1 MSYALFANDVKV
13 SRAFPTKSD
22 VWQHAADS
30 GLVMEVGSRE
40 EDPPRR
46 VLDMG
51 YAIHECQPDLS
62 EASKAPGMSEYEISQ
77 LIATCTAN
85 PRSAAVA
92 S

>member
-1 MSYALFANDVKV
+1 MSYALFANDIKV
-13 SRAFPTKSD
+13 SKAFPTKSD

-30 GLVMEVGSRE
+30 GLVMELGSHE

-51 YAIHECQPDLS
+51 YAIHECPSDEA
-62 EASKAPGMSEYEISQ
+62 EASTAPGMSEYEISQ
-77 LIATCTAN
+77 LIATCSAN
-85 PRSAAVA
+85 PRSATAA